1 MTLIFQVTTKPIEQ
15 DRTVLKL
22 IDKIDLMKLLKNIRF
37 LVTQNEQREV
47 LENTDVLIK
56 EDRIFK
62 VGKNLSDHYSPD
74 EVLDCSNK
82 VVLPGL
88 INTHTHASMTTFRGI
103 SDNKLLEDWL
113 HEDIFPAEDSLTEMD
128 AYYGAMAASV
138 EMLKTGTTCF
148 SDMYFHMEQVA
159 DAVEDSGIRAV
170 LARGLTDIE
179 GEQDLDE
186 VLDQLVDLVGRQRI
200 KPAIAPH
207 SIYTCSEDLLLDSKE
222 IADKFDLLYHI
233 HLSETEKENSD
244 SIEARGMTPTEYLD
258 NLGILDGKVAAAHG
272 THLSQNDIDILAQN
286 NVGIAHNPSANL
298 KLGSGIADIP
308 ELRRN
313 GVKVGLGTDG
323 PASNNNLN
331 LFEEAKTS
339 ALLHKREDPRIID
352 EQEILDMMT
361 IEAAEILG
369 VDDELGSIERMK
381 KADLIAIDLDGP
393 EMRPFH
399 GTQGIISNLVY
410 SFSGNISEAIV
421 DGDIVV
427 ENGEL
432 VGTDE
437 RKVLRELQRRAEK
450 FA

>member
-1 MTLIFQVTTKPIEQ
+1 ML
-15 DRTVLKL
+15 
-22 IDKIDLMKLLKNIRF
+22 LLKNIRF
-37 LVTQNEQREV
+37 LVTQNGDREI

-56 EDRIFK
+56 QDRVFRI
-62 VGKNLSDHYSPD
+62 GRNLSDHYSPE

-88 INTHTHASMTTFRGI
+88 INTHTHASMTAFRGI

-113 HEDIFPAEDSLTEMD
+113 HEDIFPAEDSLSETD
-128 AYYGAMAASV
+128 AYYGALAASI
-138 EMLKTGTTCF
+138 EMLKSGTTCF

-159 DAVEDSGIRAV
+159 DAVEESGIRAV

-179 GEQDLDE
+179 QESDLEE
-186 VLDQLVDLVGRQRI
+186 VLDQLVDLVQRQRI

-244 SIEARGMTPTEYLD
+244 SINSRGMTPTEYLD
-258 NLGILDGKVAAAHG
+258 NIGILDENVVAAHG
-272 THLSQNDIDILAQN
+272 THLTGSDVRILSEN
-286 NVGIAHNPSANL
+286 RVGIAHNPSANL
-298 KLGSGIADIP
+298 KLGSGIADVP
-308 ELRRN
+308 KLRKN
-313 GVKVGLGTDG
+313 NVKVGLGTDG

-339 ALLHKREDPRIID
+339 ALLHKRDDPRIID

-369 VDDELGSIERMK
+369 IADKLGSIEKAK
-381 KADLIAIDLDGP
+381 KADLIAVDLDTP

-399 GTQGIISNLVY
+399 GATGVVSNLVY
-410 SFSGNISEAIV
+410 SFNGNVSEVIV
-421 DGDIVV
+421 GGEIVV
-427 ENGEL
+427 EDGEL
-432 VGTDE
+432 VNIDE
-437 RKVLRELQRRAEK
+437 EWVSRQLQQRSEK
-450 FA
+450 FS

>member
-1 MTLIFQVTTKPIEQ
+1 MI
-15 DRTVLKL
+15 
-22 IDKIDLMKLLKNIRF
+22 LLKNIRF
-37 LVTQNEQREV
+37 LITQNEEREV
-47 LENTDVLIK
+47 LENVDVLIK
-56 EDRIFK
+56 KDRIFE
-62 VGKNLSDHYSPD
+62 VGDNLSDHYSPD
-74 EVLDCSNK
+74 RVLDCPNK

-88 INTHTHASMTTFRGI
+88 INTHTHASMTAFRGI

-138 EMLKTGTTCF
+138 EMLKAGTTCF

-179 GEQDLDE
+179 EDQDLDE
-186 VLDQLVDLVGRQRI
+186 VLDQLVNLVGRERI

-207 SIYTCSEDLLLDSKE
+207 SIYTCSEDLLIDSKE
-222 IADKFDLLYHI
+222 IAEKFDLLYHI
-233 HLSETEKENSD
+233 HLSETEQENND
-244 SIEARGMTPTEYLD
+244 SLEARGMTPTEYLD
-258 NLGILDGKVAAAHG
+258 NLGILDENTVAAHG
-272 THLSQNDIDILAQN
+272 THLSQNDIDALAER

-308 ELRRN
+308 ELRKH

-331 LFEEAKTS
+331 LFEEAKIS
-339 ALLHKREDPRIID
+339 SLLHKREDPRVID
-352 EQEILDMMT
+352 EQEVLDMMT

-369 VDDELGSIERMK
+369 IDDELGSIEKAK
-381 KADLIAIDLDGP
+381 KADLITIDLDNA

-399 GTQGIISNLVY
+399 GKRGIVSNLVY
-410 SFSGNISEAIV
+410 SFSGNVSETIV
-421 DGDIVV
+421 DGEIVV
-427 ENGEL
+427 KDGE
-432 VGTDE
+432 VVEIDE
-437 RKVLRELQRRAEK
+437 DSVLRELQRRSEK
-450 FA
+450 FSS

>member
-1 MTLIFQVTTKPIEQ
+1 MILF
-15 DRTVLKL
+15 
-22 IDKIDLMKLLKNIRF
+22 KNIRF
-37 LVTQNEQREV
+37 LVTQNEDREV
-47 LENTDVLIK
+47 RENVDVLIRK
-56 EDRIFK
+56 DRIFEI
-62 VGKNLSDHYSPD
+62 GENLSDHHSP
-74 EVLDCSNK
+74 ENVLDCSNK

-88 INTHTHASMTTFRGI
+88 INTHTHASMTAFRGI

-113 HEDIFPAEDSLTEMD
+113 HEDIFPAEDSLGEMD
-128 AYYGAMAASV
+128 AYYGALAASV

-148 SDMYFHMEQVA
+148 SDMYFHMERVA

-179 GEQDLDE
+179 EEQDLDE
-186 VLDQLVDLVGRQRI
+186 VLDQLVNLVGRDRI
-200 KPAIAPH
+200 KPGIAPH

-244 SIEARGMTPTEYLD
+244 SVAARDMTPTEYLD
-258 NLGILDGKVAAAHG
+258 NLGILDEKTVAAHG
-272 THLSQNDIDILAQN
+272 THLSQDDMSTLSKNK
-286 NVGIAHNPSANL
+286 VGVAHNPSANL

-308 ELRRN
+308 ELRKK
-313 GVKVGLGTDG
+313 GVKIGLGTDG

-331 LFEEAKTS
+331 LFEEAKIS
-339 ALLHKREDPRIID
+339 ALLHKRKDPRIIN

-369 VDDELGSIERMK
+369 IDDELGSIEKAK
-381 KADLIAIDLDGP
+381 KADLITVDIDSS

-399 GTQGIISNLVY
+399 GKSGIISNLIY
-410 SFSGNISEAIV
+410 SFSGNISDNIV
-421 DGDIVV
+421 EGEILV

-432 VGTDE
+432 VKIDE
-437 RKVLRELQRRAEK
+437 KHVLRELQRRSER
-450 FA
+450 FS